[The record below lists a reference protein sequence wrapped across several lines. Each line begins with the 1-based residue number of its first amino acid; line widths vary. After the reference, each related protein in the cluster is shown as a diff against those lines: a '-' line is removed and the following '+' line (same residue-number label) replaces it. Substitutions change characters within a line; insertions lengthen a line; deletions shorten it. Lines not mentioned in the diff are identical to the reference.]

1 MGLPTVETV
10 AVDPVLREIAA
21 SSESLVI
28 DARSLVISS
37 PEGYEFAAGKLQ
49 EVKGRIKA
57 LEALRKSM
65 TRPLD
70 EAKSKIMDLFRAPA
84 ERLEQAEA
92 GLKRALVVFS
102 DAQERKRREEQA
114 RLEEAARKEREKLQR
129 QAEAAAAKGRE
140 ERAAV
145 LEATAAAVVAPI
157 AQTVAPKVAG
167 VSFRSIWRA
176 EVVDASLVPR
186 EYLMVD
192 QAKLDKVA
200 AALKGDT
207 VIAGVK
213 VREDR
218 IASSRAAS

>member
-1 MGLPTVETV
+1 
-10 AVDPVLREIAA
+10 
-21 SSESLVI
+21 
-28 DARSLVISS
+28 
-37 PEGYEFAAGKLQ
+37 
-49 EVKGRIKA
+49 
-57 LEALRKSM
+57 
-65 TRPLD
+65 
-70 EAKSKIMDLFRAPA
+70 
-84 ERLEQAEA
+84 
-92 GLKRALVVFS
+92 LKRALVVFS

-157 AQTVAPKVAG
+157 AQAAAPKVAG

-218 IASSRAAS
+218 ITTSRSA

>member
-1 MGLPTVETV
+1 MGLPTAETV
-10 AVDPVLREIAA
+10 AVDPALAELSA
-21 SSESLVI
+21 SSKTLSI
-28 DARSLVISS
+28 DARALVIHS
-37 PEGYEFAAGKLQ
+37 PEAYESAAEMLKD
-49 EVKGRIKA
+49 VKGR
-57 LEALRKSM
+57 RKSLDELRRTM

-70 EAKSKIMDLFRAPA
+70 EAKSAIMDLFRSPA

-92 GLKRALVVFS
+92 ALKRALIVYS
-102 DAQERKRREEQA
+102 DAQEKARRAEQA

-129 QAEAAAAKGRE
+129 QADAAAAKGRE

-145 LEATAAAVVAPI
+145 LEAAAVAVVAPVSQ
-157 AQTVAPKVAG
+157 AAAPKVAG

-192 QAKLDKVA
+192 QAKIDKVA

-218 IASSRAAS
+218 VASSRSA

>member
-1 MGLPTVETV
+1 MLPTAETV
-10 AVDPVLREIAA
+10 ARDPSLQEFVA
-21 SSESLVI
+21 SSQSAAVYVQG
-28 DARSLVISS
+28 LVISS
-37 PEGYEFAAGKLQ
+37 PEAYEAAAHELQ
-49 EVKGRIKA
+49 EVKGKIKA
-57 LEALRKSM
+57 LDALRKSI

-70 EAKSKIMDLFRAPA
+70 EAKAKIMDLFRVPA
-84 ERLEQAEA
+84 ERLEKAEGA
-92 GLKRALVVFS
+92 LKRALVTFA
-102 DAQERKRREEQA
+102 DEQERKRRAEQA
-114 RLEEAARKEREKLQR
+114 RLDELARKEREKLQR
-129 QAEAAAAKGRE
+129 QADAAAAKGRE

-145 LEATAAAVVAPI
+145 LEATAAVVVAPI
-157 AQTVAPKVAG
+157 AQSVAPKVAG